1 MKRYPTDTPTLR
13 TACCGLCPLALPRG
27 PRTPFSGRQVA
38 RVVHDELP
46 PERERRFHLPAVA
59 FPLGPR
65 PGRKTWPYPVRSQK
79 RGGLGGGEKEG
90 GLVRNRGVFKRP
102 EKFTES
108 RRGPG
113 PGPPAALRSLGSA
126 QLAAPASGASGDKPG
141 PSAAW
146 APRRPTVTP
155 AAPRRGRLRG
165 FLRVLSLTTV
175 YWGGESCPDQPR
187 GATGAQGCS
196 NRSGQPPSSGLRQVP
211 ALPLQLFASTLRAR
225 TCSARFQGLPT
236 GNTQLAPGSQ
246 GHLGAPCRGGESCPG
261 AGEVEA
267 PFPPRLSAE
276 MGPEGASPL
285 LESLSFSLWRQAE
298 GCTRRWGLIRYRSP
312 GSWEPGKKAV
322 IKPQNSPQR
331 AFHM

>member
-211 ALPLQLFASTLRAR
+211 ALPLQLFASTLRAPNLLGPVPGTPHGEHTVGSR
-225 TCSARFQGLPT
+225 QPRPSRGALP
-236 GNTQLAPGSQ
+236 GWGVLSRG
-246 GHLGAPCRGGESCPG
+246 RGGGSAFPSTAERGDG
-261 AGEVEA
+261 A
-267 PFPPRLSAE
+267 
-276 MGPEGASPL
+276 
-285 LESLSFSLWRQAE
+285 
-298 GCTRRWGLIRYRSP
+298 
-312 GSWEPGKKAV
+312 
-322 IKPQNSPQR
+322 
-331 AFHM
+331 